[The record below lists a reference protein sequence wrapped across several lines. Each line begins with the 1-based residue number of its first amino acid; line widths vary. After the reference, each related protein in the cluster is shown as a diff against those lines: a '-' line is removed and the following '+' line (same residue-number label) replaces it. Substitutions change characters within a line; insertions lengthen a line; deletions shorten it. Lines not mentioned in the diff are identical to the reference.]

1 MVSWVWL
8 LLRRFDLPIGMG
20 RRQAMLVE
28 ISLATMQYPKRM
40 VLANVESWVHVF
52 CAEYL

>member
-1 MVSWVWL
+1 
-8 LLRRFDLPIGMG
+8 
-20 RRQAMLVE
+20 MLVE

-40 VLANVESWVHVF
+40 VLINFESWLHVF